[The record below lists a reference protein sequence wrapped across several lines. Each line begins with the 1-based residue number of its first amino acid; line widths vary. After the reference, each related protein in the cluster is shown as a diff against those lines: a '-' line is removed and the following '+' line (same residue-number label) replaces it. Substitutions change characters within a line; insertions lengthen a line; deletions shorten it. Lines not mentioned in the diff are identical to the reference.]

1 MTSGR
6 FAARTLLRM
15 NTGVTTPGG
24 QQADDDRPERI
35 DVTSRTRAG
44 ISTGASREQRW
55 LARLSFALA
64 GLAVVVLLIFAGLRS
79 IAMLGVGLG
88 AAAVSLA
95 AAYSALSHR
104 GLWRWL
110 SVAALVLAPIAV
122 IIVYAFAALLWVAL
136 VSAALWLLAAAAA
149 RSALAIGQ
157 PDWRMPELEAVP
169 PAAHPFL
176 IMNPRSGGGKV
187 GRFDLKQKAETLGA
201 SVFLMEGGEVDVA
214 AVADGAV
221 AGGAD
226 LLGVAGGDGTQGLVA
241 GIAARHGI
249 PFMVITA
256 GTRNHFALD
265 LGLDRDDPGACLD
278 ALSDGVDLLVDLG
291 EVGGRTFVNNASFG
305 AYAEVVDTPAYRGDK
320 VATTLDLLPDLLQGH
335 RGAQLTAIADGVGID
350 APQAVLVANNPYGT
364 GDLAGLSRRSRLDRG
379 VLSVVAIAV
388 DGARQAA
395 ALFRGRRATGLTV
408 RTARQVTVMA
418 TTATIPV
425 GIDGEAVSLPAPVKC
440 AIHPGALRVRVPRHR
455 PGVRPPKAPLNWVQ
469 LRRLA
474 APRLHRRPVIQD
486 RQDAAVTR

>member
-1 MTSGR
+1 
-6 FAARTLLRM
+6 
-15 NTGVTTPGG
+15 
-24 QQADDDRPERI
+24 
-35 DVTSRTRAG
+35 
-44 ISTGASREQRW
+44 
-55 LARLSFALA
+55 
-64 GLAVVVLLIFAGLRS
+64 
-79 IAMLGVGLG
+79 MLGVGLG

-110 SVAALVLAPIAV
+110 ALVAFVLAPLAV

-136 VSAALWLLAAAAA
+136 VSAALWLLTATTA

-157 PDWRMPELEAVP
+157 PDWHMPEHAATP

-187 GRFDLKQKAETLGA
+187 GKFDLKRRAEALGA
-201 SVFLMEGGEVDVA
+201 SVFLIDGGKVDVA
-214 AVADGAV
+214 AVAEDAI

-241 GIAARHGI
+241 GIAADHGI

-265 LGLDRDDPGACLD
+265 LGLDRDDPAACLD

-305 AYAEVVDTPAYRGDK
+305 AYAEVVDTPAYRNDK
-320 VATTLDLLPDLLQGH
+320 LATTLDLLPDLLQGH
-335 RGAQLTAIADGVGID
+335 RGARLIAHAEGGVDID
-350 APQAVLVANNPYGT
+350 APQALLVANNRYGT
-364 GDLAGLSRRSRLDRG
+364 GDLAGLSRRARLDRG
-379 VLSVVAIAV
+379 VLSVVAITI
-388 DGARQAA
+388 DSARQAA
-395 ALFRGRRATGLTV
+395 GLFRGRQATGLTV
-408 RTARQVTVMA
+408 RTTQHVTVDA
-418 TTATIPV
+418 SAPRIPV
-425 GIDGEAVSLPAPVKC
+425 GIDGEAVSLPVPVRC

-455 PGVRPPKAPLNWVQ
+455 PGVRPPKPPLNWAQ
-469 LRRLA
+469 LRSLA
-474 APRLHRRPVIQD
+474 VPRLPSRRTTHD
-486 RQDAAVTR
+486 RPAHEVTQ

>member
-1 MTSGR
+1 M
-6 FAARTLLRM
+6 
-15 NTGVTTPGG
+15 
-24 QQADDDRPERI
+24 
-35 DVTSRTRAG
+35 
-44 ISTGASREQRW
+44 QRW
-55 LARLSFALA
+55 LARLSFVLG
-64 GLAVVVLLIFAGLRS
+64 GLAVAVLLGFAGPRS
-79 IAMLGVGLG
+79 VAMLGVGLG

-95 AAYSALSHR
+95 AAYAALSHR

-110 SVAALVLAPIAV
+110 AFAAFVLAPVAV
-122 IIVYAFAALLWVAL
+122 VIVFAFATLLWVAL
-136 VSAALWLLAAAAA
+136 ASAALWLLSAITA

-157 PDWRMPELEAVP
+157 PDWRMPEHAAAP

-187 GRFDLKQKAETLGA
+187 GKFDLKRKAEELGA
-201 SVFLMEGGEVDVA
+201 SVFLMGGGEVDVA
-214 AVADGAV
+214 AVAEEAI

-241 GIAARHGI
+241 GIAARRGI

-265 LGLDRDDPGACLD
+265 LGLDRDDPAACLD

-320 VATTLDLLPDLLQGH
+320 LGTTLDLLPDLLQGH
-335 RGAQLTAIADGVGID
+335 RGARLTALADGVEID

-364 GDLAGLSRRSRLDRG
+364 GDLAGLSRRARLDRG
-379 VLSVVAIAV
+379 VLSVVAITI
-388 DGARQAA
+388 DSARQAA
-395 ALFRGRRATGLTV
+395 GLFRGKRSTGVTI
-408 RTARQVTVMA
+408 RPAQHVTVKA
-418 TTATIPV
+418 SAPRIPV
-425 GIDGEAVSLPAPVKC
+425 GIDGEAVSLPSPVRC

-455 PGVRPPKAPLNWVQ
+455 PGVHPPKPPLNWAQ
-469 LRRLA
+469 LRSVA
-474 APRLHRRPVIQD
+474 APRLPQRRVTHD
-486 RQDAAVTR
+486 RGSTR